1 MSIDPQQ
8 FGELAAYFEA
18 DDRFGQRL
26 ALQLLEQA
34 PVGIALTTGPSHR
47 IQFANRLC
55 RAMTGRDKPD
65 GLPLPEAFGAP
76 ADAELAQALDE
87 ALSQGHPAAVREFA
101 LPHGTDPH
109 VGEARFVRFSID
121 PLRTS
126 AGQVC
131 GLIVSAADI
140 SDRVRSRI
148 VLERADHERRRLQ
161 GELEAA
167 RRRKDEVVTMLGH
180 ELRDPLAPI
189 VNGIELMKRRGGE
202 ADPALDLVSRQ
213 IRRLVDLVDGLQNSR
228 EAERGQIELRLEPC
242 RVDDLLM
249 QAVERTRVARER
261 RGQHLAI
268 DMPQRP
274 LLCWADAERLIEVF
288 VTLLDN
294 ASRFS
299 GPGDMVEVRMVR
311 RQDEILLGVADHG
324 RGIDTQALPH
334 VFRPFFQTGQGL
346 GEQPAGGI
354 GLAAV
359 KQVVAMHGG
368 TIAARSSG
376 AGLGSEF
383 TIRLPRLQ
391 RETPSA
397 HGALAPQPAGQQ
409 RVLIVDDNHD
419 AAVSMADLLRLVGY
433 EVQVFNDPRQA
444 LEAAVAFR
452 PQAAVLDLAM
462 PEMDGY
468 ELAEALQKRLPLGS
482 CRFIAVTGFEQQSDR
497 QRSAEAGFEAHLVK
511 PVLLDQLL
519 PHLQAPVG

>member
-1 MSIDPQQ
+1 MIIDPQQ
-8 FGELAAYFEA
+8 FGELAAHFEA

-34 PVGIALTTGPSHR
+34 PVGIALTTGPTHR
-47 IQFANRLC
+47 IQFANRVC

-65 GLPLPEAFGAP
+65 GLALPEAFGAP
-76 ADAELAQALDE
+76 ADAELVPALDE
-87 ALSQGHPAAVREFA
+87 ALSTGHPTVVREFPLSA
-101 LPHGTDPH
+101 GRDAH
-109 VGEARFVRFSID
+109 VNEAQYVRFNID

-126 AGQVC
+126 SGRVC
-131 GLIVSAADI
+131 GLIVSATDI

-148 VLERADHERRRLQ
+148 VLERADQERRRLQ
-161 GELEAA
+161 ADLEAA

-202 ADPALDLVSRQ
+202 TDPALDLVSRQ

-249 QAVERTRVARER
+249 QAIEQTRAARER
-261 RGQHLAI
+261 RGQHLSI

-299 GPGDMVEVRMVR
+299 GTGDTVEVRMIA
-311 RQDEILLGVADHG
+311 RQNEILLCVTDHG

-368 TIAARSSG
+368 TIAVRSAG
-376 AGLGSEF
+376 ATQGSEF

-391 RETPSA
+391 RETPGA
-397 HGALAPQPAGQQ
+397 HGSLAPPPAQQQ
-409 RVLIVDDNHD
+409 RVLIVDDNRD
-419 AAVSMADLLRLVGY
+419 AAVSMADLLSLVGY
-433 EVQVFNDPRQA
+433 DVQVFNDPKQA
-444 LEAAVAFR
+444 LEAADAFR
-452 PQAAVLDLAM
+452 PQVAVLDLAM

-468 ELAEALQKRLPLGS
+468 ELAQALQKRLPPGS

-511 PVLLDQLL
+511 PVLLEQLL
-519 PHLQAPVG
+519 PHLQASTG